1 MLFQWIKPPALQNN
15 RVNPL
20 LAALILGINRTM
32 TNFLL
37 AIFLAIILVFIANK
51 VSARDFSTTV
61 DNSTEGT
68 PPPPPTAASAVEN
81 AAISAEAVINSVAD
95 QERKVGWLKEQEK
108 IPFAISDD
116 NKCAAYLGDMKRRI
130 KRAWLPPSR
139 RDGKAATVTFIL
151 GANGKISDLVLKQSS
166 GDDSFDR
173 SAMTSVQIAVP
184 YTPLPIE
191 APSKINV
198 VVIMD
203 GNDYR
208 GFHVNPKFV
217 GD

>member
-1 MLFQWIKPPALQNN
+1 
-15 RVNPL
+15 
-20 LAALILGINRTM
+20 M

-37 AIFLAIILVFIANK
+37 AIILAIILVSIANK
-51 VSARDFSTTV
+51 VIAQDLTI
-61 DNSTEGT
+61 DNTPEYT
-68 PPPPPTAASAVEN
+68 PPPPPSAASAVEN
-81 AAISAEAVINSVAD
+81 AATSADSVIYSIAD
-95 QERKVGWLKEQEK
+95 QERKVGWLKEQDK

-130 KRAWLPPSR
+130 KRAWSPPAR
-139 RDGKAATVTFIL
+139 RDGKAATVSFSL
-151 GANGKISDLVLKQSS
+151 GANGKISNLVLKQSS

-173 SAMTSVQIAVP
+173 SAMTSVQNAVP

-198 VVIMD
+198 VVILD